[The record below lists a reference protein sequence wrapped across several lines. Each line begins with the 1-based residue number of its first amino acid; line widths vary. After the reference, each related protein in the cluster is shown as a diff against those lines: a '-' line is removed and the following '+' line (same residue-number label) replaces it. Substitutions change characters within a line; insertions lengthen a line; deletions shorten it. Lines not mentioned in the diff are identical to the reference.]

1 MIKSKSIWVLIISF
15 IVVAFIS
22 IAIIFNNLDARSE
35 FTNSVKIDGSGY
47 AEKEIEVR
55 NLQLHPNESKSYTI
69 EVAPEFGGDY
79 EISINYQEIKDG
91 GLKEFVTVSFSVDGK
106 QVQSSSLKNLLDGKS
121 SIVILQNF
129 SEDKPLKL
137 TVTYIMP
144 YEVGNEAQGAYAD
157 FDVTL
162 IFDKK

>member
-1 MIKSKSIWVLIISF
+1 MIKSKSIWILIISF

-47 AEKEIEVR
+47 AEKEFEIR
-55 NLQLHPNESKSYTI
+55 NLQLHPNESKSYTV
-69 EVAPEFGGDY
+69 EVAPEFGGEF
-79 EISINYQEIKDG
+79 EISIVYREIEDG
-91 GLKEFVTVSFSVDGK
+91 GLKEFVHVSIAIDGK
-106 QVQSSSLKNLLDGKS
+106 EIETCSLKNLLEGKS
-121 SIVILQNF
+121 NIVLLQTF
-129 SEDKPLKL
+129 DEKQPLKL

>member
-1 MIKSKSIWVLIISF
+1 MIKNKSIWVLIISF

-106 QVQSSSLKNLLDGKS
+106 QVQSSSLKSLLDSKS

-137 TVTYIMP
+137 TVTYIMS
-144 YEVGNEAQGAYAD
+144 YEVGNEAQGTYAD

>member
-1 MIKSKSIWVLIISF
+1 MIKSKSIWILIISF

-55 NLQLHPNESKSYTI
+55 NLQLHPNESKSYSI

-91 GLKEFVTVSFSVDGK
+91 GLKEFETVSFSVDGK
-106 QVQSSSLKNLLDGKS
+106 QVQSSSLKSLLDGKS